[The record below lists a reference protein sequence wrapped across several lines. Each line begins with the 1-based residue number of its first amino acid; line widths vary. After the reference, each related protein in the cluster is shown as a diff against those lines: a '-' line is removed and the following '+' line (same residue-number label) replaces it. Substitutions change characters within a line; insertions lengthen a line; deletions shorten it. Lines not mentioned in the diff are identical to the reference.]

1 MFIMM
6 PPTYHFRDL
15 SNQAQMMSRQ
25 CENERLAMTLQYV
38 ALGSMIVMTGYAASQ
53 ILKDVFGDHGHDHG
67 HGRSR

>member
-1 MFIMM
+1 MTI

-15 SNQAQMMSRQ
+15 GSQAQMMSRH
-25 CENERLAMTLQYV
+25 CENERLAMALQYV

-53 ILKDVFGDHGHDHG
+53 ILRDAFGTAGRDQG